1 MDTLLLILGVI
12 GLFAILVSAYVFT
25 VAARNYV
32 SDDETSVYPGAHGQE
47 RRQRERRSGRPVE
60 FPLTVDGVELTEDRR
75 RQPDRRGN
83 LF

>member
-1 MDTLLLILGVI
+1 MDTLLLILGGF

-32 SDDETSVYPGAHGQE
+32 SEEEAISHPESPHRD
-47 RRQRERRSGRPVE
+47 RRRGERRSNEPVD
-60 FPLTVDGVELTEDRR
+60 FPLSVDGVELNTDRR
-75 RQPDRRGN
+75 RQPDRRGS